1 MIVDVKSIRRDFPV
15 LETGVVY
22 FDNAATTLTPVQ
34 VVREMERFYLEVRA
48 NVHRG
53 LHRLSME
60 ATREYEEAHREVAR
74 FLNAEPD
81 EVAFTKNA
89 TESLN
94 LVASGLRLEK
104 GDVVVVTVAEHHAN
118 LLPWMRLRE
127 RVGIEL
133 RVVPVSK
140 RGEYDLETLAEAAR
154 GARVVSVHWVSNV
167 LGSVAPLEEFRKVAR
182 EEGAYF
188 VVDGAQGVPHMKTDV
203 KRMDADFLAFSGHKM
218 LGPTGVGVLYYKR
231 ELADELDP
239 LLVGGGMIRDVSLEG
254 FEAADPPEKFEGGTP
269 PIAEA
274 VGLAEAVRYLERVG
288 MDWIEEH
295 ERRLTSALLRGLS
308 EIEGVEYYGPG
319 PEGERAA
326 VVSFNVRGMNPHDV
340 ASVLDELG
348 RVAVRSGHHCA
359 LPLVR
364 GVLGVEG
371 TVRASLYLY
380 NTEEEVE
387 RFLEVLA
394 EIAGGLS

>member
-1 MIVDVKSIRRDFPV
+1 MAVDVESVRRDFPV
-15 LETGVVY
+15 LETGLIY

-60 ATREYEEAHREVAR
+60 ATREYEEAHKEVAR

-89 TESLN
+89 TEGLN
-94 LVASGLRLEK
+94 LVASGLGLRK
-104 GDVVVVTVAEHHAN
+104 GDAVVVTVAEHHAN

-127 RVGIEL
+127 RAGVEL
-133 RVVPVSK
+133 RVVPVSG
-140 RGEYDLETLAEAAR
+140 RGEYDLEALAEAAR

-167 LGSVAPLEEFRKVAR
+167 LGSVAPLDEFRKVAR

-203 KRMDADFLAFSGHKM
+203 KKMDADFLAFSGHKM

-231 ELADELDP
+231 ELAEELDP

-254 FEAADPPEKFEGGTP
+254 FEPADPPEKFEGGTP

-274 VGLAEAVRYLERVG
+274 VGLAEAVRYLGRIG
-288 MDWIEEH
+288 MDWVERH
-295 ERRLTSALLRGLS
+295 ERRLTSRLLRGLS

-326 VVSFNVRGMNPHDV
+326 VVSFNVRGVNPHDV

-348 RVAVRSGHHCA
+348 GVAVRSGHHCA

-387 RFLEVLA
+387 RFLEILA
-394 EIAGGLS
+394 EIAGGLG